1 MKKILALILLGL
13 AVLGSNAQAAPPSTA
28 QIERLLQVMDAEKV
42 IDQMIPAMM
51 QQSNALVDQRLASSG
66 ASKADKNRAQRM
78 MAAQEA
84 SLRDMLSWNNLKP
97 IYLRVY
103 TDTMTADE
111 VLAMTR
117 FYESP
122 EGRSVMQKMPQ
133 LLQRTMQEMQP
144 LAQSAMEKMMADMEA
159 EMTKGGTKAQE

>member
-1 MKKILALILLGL
+1 MKKLFAVIVLGL
-13 AVLGSNAQAAPPSTA
+13 AMAGSAQAAPPTTA
-28 QIERLLQVMDAEKV
+28 QIERLLQAMDAQKV
-42 IDQMIPAMM
+42 VNQMIPAMM
-51 QQSNALVDQRLASSG
+51 GQTRSLVEQQLASSD
-66 ASKADKNRAQRM
+66 ATDADRSRAQNFL
-78 MAAQEA
+78 AAQEA
-84 SLRDMLSWNNLKP
+84 TMRDMLAWDKLKP

-133 LLQRTMQEMQP
+133 VVQRTMQEMQP
-144 LAQSAMEKMMADMEA
+144 IAEAAMQEMMRDLNA
-159 EMTKGGTKAQE
+159 ELSQDKKSGDK